1 MVKNPLLNAE
11 DMGSVPGRG
20 TKIPHTAGQLSPRA
34 MTTEPAPQLESMYLK
49 LQSPPATTKM
59 VCVLQLRPNAPKI

>member
-1 MVKNPLLNAE
+1 MVKNLAFNAGYV
-11 DMGSVPGRG
+11 GSVPGWG

-49 LQSPPATTKM
+49 LQSPSATTKM